1 MCYSAQVWADYRRY
15 VREWGADISIKEF
28 FDLFFRRAG
37 GERVIIPRAMEA
49 SFEDST
55 GPDGERIR
63 ALIEQHRN
71 QQRQQL
77 RDDLE
82 KQRVRLAAAE
92 AALTVKITKTA
103 TDSKRIAG
111 SKIVAIQRRLDQ
123 LDNPELL
130 PSDSRIFPGS
140 YALVMVSIDG
150 HRQVLPM
157 RYQCRPAGKPASYD
171 TRFPGTYNARRDN
184 LDGFWREQFGHTHGV
199 LVANAFYENVLL
211 HHAEGRDLRPGEDPR
226 MVVVEFMSE
235 PPQELLLACLWS
247 RWTAPGEPDL
257 LSFALI
263 TNEPPP
269 EVAAAGHDRC
279 VIALRPENLDKWLN
293 PEEQDTGSLL
303 ALLDDRPP
311 HLHYVL
317 SRAT

>member
-1 MCYSAQVWADYRRY
+1 MCYSAQVWADYKRY

-28 FDLFFRRAG
+28 YDLFFRRAG

-49 SFEDST
+49 SFEDSS
-55 GPDGERIR
+55 GPDGERIK
-63 ALIEQHRN
+63 ALIEQHHN
-71 QQRQQL
+71 QQRQLL

-82 KQRVRLAAAE
+82 KQRTRLAAAE
-92 AALTVKITKTA
+92 QALSVKHTKTA
-103 TDSKRIAG
+103 TDSKRIAS
-111 SKIVAIQRRLDQ
+111 SKIAAIQRRLDQ

-184 LDGFWREQFGHTHGV
+184 LDGFWREQFGYTHGV

-211 HHAEGRDLRPGEDPR
+211 HHAEGRELRPGEEPR
-226 MVVVEFMSE
+226 MVVVEFKAE
-235 PPQELLLACLWS
+235 PARELLLACLWS

-263 TNEPPP
+263 TDEPPP

-279 VIALRPENLDKWLN
+279 VIAMRKENLDKWLN
-293 PEEQDTGSLL
+293 PDPLDVVGLH
-303 ALLDDRPP
+303 AVLDDRPP
-311 HLHYVL
+311 LFYVH
-317 SRAT
+317 SRVS